1 MPPLCVGIDIG
12 KNSHVG
18 ALLSYDLLQRYRTF
32 DRCPTLPFANS
43 RPGFESLMHLLA
55 QHAQPEECHVLLEHT
70 GHYGYALENYLQ
82 EHGCLVYRIAVPM
95 DKKRT
100 RQKSDKRD
108 ARALAVM
115 LYNQAVLH
123 AQIDDP
129 AQRVHRLVTPNS
141 TAVQLRGLVQH
152 RLELKRETTRRKNK
166 LIAIVDE
173 LFPELT
179 QIYADPNKPNALALR
194 LAFPTPQAIASA
206 SLDAL
211 YATRTHGRPG
221 RKALLQLQELARHT
235 IGTKNPDRLKTIQL
249 EQECLI
255 RELLLL
261 DSHVERLTAEISAI
275 IAGSREG
282 QILTSFIGISVVHA
296 ATLIAGMGSIAN
308 FESAAKFRAYLGW
321 SPHQAQT
328 GTTFDHM
335 SLSKGGNRTLKQ
347 TMYLVTIAAI
357 KYDPTW
363 KALYDRLVPRLCT
376 FDERK
381 GRYVGRMKVIGR
393 VAGQIIGVIYT
404 LLKKDYDLQERLAG
418 EGGEGEQHL
427 PAPEGYNVSKHIL
440 GIKKGGPVQ
449 HSDASRDKQGGV

>member
-1 MPPLCVGIDIG
+1 LPPVLCIGIDIG
-12 KNSHVG
+12 KNSHVA
-18 ALLSYDLLQRYRTF
+18 ALLSSSLLQQYGNALRCPLLPFENSRAGF
-32 DRCPTLPFANS
+32 DR
-43 RPGFESLMHLLA
+43 LLA
-55 QHAQPEECHVLLEHT
+55 LLTQHASPQETHVLVEHT
-70 GHYGYALENYLQ
+70 GHYGYVLEQYCQ
-82 EHGCLVYRIAVPM
+82 EHGITVYRIAVPT

-115 LYNQAVLH
+115 LYNQVVLQ
-123 AQIDDP
+123 AQVADP

-152 RLELKRETTRRKNK
+152 RMELKRETTRRKNK

-194 LAFPTPQAIASA
+194 LAFPTPQAIATA

-221 RKALLQLQELARHT
+221 RKAFGTLQELARHT

-255 RELLLL
+255 RELILL
-261 DSHVERLTAEISAI
+261 DAHVDRITTEIERIVAA
-275 IAGSREG
+275 SREG
-282 QILTSFIGISVVHA
+282 QILMSFIGISTVHA

-308 FESAAKFRAYLGW
+308 FESEARFRAYLGW
-321 SPHQAQT
+321 SPHQAQS
-328 GTTFDHM
+328 GTTHDTM
-335 SLSKGGNRTLKQ
+335 SLSKGGNRTLKW

-363 KALYDRLVPRLCT
+363 KALYDRLVPRMCHY
-376 FDERK
+376 DERK
-381 GRYVGRMKVIGR
+381 DRYVGKMKVIGR

-404 LLKKDYDLQERLAG
+404 LLKRDHDLQEHWQV
-418 EGGEGEQHL
+418 GGEGKDP
-427 PAPEGYNVSKHIL
+427 PAPEVYTLK
-440 GIKKGGPVQ
+440 Q
-449 HSDASRDKQGGV
+449 HVMGRKDQHGDASRGKQAGG